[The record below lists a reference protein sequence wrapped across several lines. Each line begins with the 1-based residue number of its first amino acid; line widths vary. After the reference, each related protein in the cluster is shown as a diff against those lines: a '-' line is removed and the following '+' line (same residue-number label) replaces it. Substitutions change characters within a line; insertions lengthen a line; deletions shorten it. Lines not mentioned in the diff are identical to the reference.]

1 MINIIYFKGKSNFI
15 NLYIL
20 IPRYASEPSP
30 QAFTVR
36 TSLRIWTFAYFT
48 DKSLC
53 TRPRFPGL
61 QGKRIPAYN
70 LRWNSYYPRE
80 SQNFWHLF
88 QWFLDSGWKGMFTYF
103 TVHSIY
109 LVCLQSTWFM
119 AVGVYMSYVCSPKFT
134 TTLVSNFR
142 RRPTQLA
149 YLMTQLQVP
158 AIYFESFKNLEP
170 WW

>member
-36 TSLRIWTFAYFT
+36 TFLRIWTFAYFT

-61 QGKRIPAYN
+61 PGKRIPAYN
-70 LRWNSYYPRE
+70 LQWNSYYPRE
-80 SQNFWHLF
+80 SQNFWRLF

-103 TVHSIY
+103 TVHI
-109 LVCLQSTWFM
+109 VFIWF
-119 AVGVYMSYVCSPKFT
+119 ACSPLGSWLSECTCLMFAVRS
-134 TTLVSNFR
+134 LRQLSFR
-142 RRPTQLA
+142 ISAGGQR
-149 YLMTQLQVP
+149 
-158 AIYFESFKNLEP
+158 S
-170 WW
+170 